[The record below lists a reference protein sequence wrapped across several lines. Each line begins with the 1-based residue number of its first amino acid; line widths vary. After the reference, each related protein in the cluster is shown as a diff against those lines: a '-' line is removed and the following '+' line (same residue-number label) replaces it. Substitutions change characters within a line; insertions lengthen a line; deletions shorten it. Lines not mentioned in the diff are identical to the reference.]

1 VSAGARAP
9 VTATGYLRAQWKG
22 LRRIGMELREVSPG
36 ELDLSLGRLRQLP
49 EAAVREKMCSLRS
62 KGQLT
67 PLVAAE
73 QSGLLLLVDGFV
85 RHLAAVRLG
94 LSPVLVEII
103 QASPVQMKAQ
113 MYLRNRD
120 RGLMLLEECRLVAE
134 LSDLDGL
141 SQVEIG
147 DVLERHK
154 SWVCRRLGLYR
165 SLSPHLLSDAS
176 VGLIGEGSLR
186 RLAQLPACNQE
197 PLVAVARRDGLSS
210 RETAFLVDLWRR
222 ATDVEAR
229 RYVMEHPREAIR
241 RVRAG
246 RERPVDARLGT
257 AGRELLESLRVVRQA
272 SLRMQRRL
280 RDGLGE
286 LPTEGMTV
294 LAAARDRAEDD
305 CTTALREVRVWLS
318 RAGSAGEVKG

>member
-1 VSAGARAP
+1 
-9 VTATGYLRAQWKG
+9 
-22 LRRIGMELREVSPG
+22 MELREVAPG

-49 EAAVREKMCSLRS
+49 EAAVREKVESLRS

-73 QSGLLLLVDGFV
+73 QDGLLVLVDGFV

-94 LSPVLVEII
+94 LGTVLVEVVRV
-103 QASPVQMKAQ
+103 SPVQMKAQ
-113 MYLRNRD
+113 VYLRNRD
-120 RGLMLLEECRLVAE
+120 RGLMLLEECRLVRE
-134 LSDLDGL
+134 LSEMDGL

-165 SLSPHLLSDAS
+165 SLSPHLLADAAA
-176 VGLIGEGSLR
+176 GLIGEGSLR
-186 RLAQLPACNQE
+186 RLASLPARNQE
-197 PLVAVARRDGLSS
+197 ELVAVAGRDGLSS
-210 RETAFLVDLWRR
+210 RETAVLVDLWRR
-222 ATDVEAR
+222 ATEWEAR

-241 RVRAG
+241 RARAG
-246 RERPVDARLGT
+246 RERPVDARLGE
-257 AGRELLESLRVVRQA
+257 AGRQLLEGLLVLRQA
-272 SLRMQRRL
+272 SLRMQRRV

-286 LPTEGMTV
+286 LSTEGVCV

-305 CTTALREVRVWLS
+305 CLAALREVGGWLS
-318 RAGSAGEVKG
+318 RTGIAGSTGRAGSAGKEEDA

>member
-1 VSAGARAP
+1 
-9 VTATGYLRAQWKG
+9 
-22 LRRIGMELREVSPG
+22 MELREVTPG

-49 EAAVREKMCSLRS
+49 EAAVREKMESLRS

-73 QSGLLLLVDGFV
+73 QTGLLVLVDGFV

-94 LSPVLVEII
+94 LPTVLVEVI
-103 QASPVQMKAQ
+103 QVSAVQMKAQ

-120 RGLMLLEECRLVAE
+120 RGLMLLEECRLVRE

-165 SLSPHLLSDAS
+165 SLSPHLLADAS
-176 VGLIGEGSLR
+176 VGLLGEGSLR
-186 RLAQLPACNQE
+186 RLASLPACNQE
-197 PLVAVARRDGLSS
+197 ELVAVAWREGLSS
-210 RETAFLVDLWRR
+210 RETVVFIDLWRR
-222 ATDVEAR
+222 AADPEAR

-241 RVRAG
+241 RARAG
-246 RERPVDARLGT
+246 RERPVDARLGE
-257 AGRELLESLRVVRQA
+257 AGRELLEGLLVVRQA

-286 LPTEGMTV
+286 LPTEGVKV

-305 CTTALREVRVWLS
+305 CTTALREVRGWLS
-318 RAGSAGEVKG
+318 RAWNAGEAKP

>member
-1 VSAGARAP
+1 
-9 VTATGYLRAQWKG
+9 
-22 LRRIGMELREVSPG
+22 MELREMSPG
-36 ELDLSLGRLRQLP
+36 ELDLSLGRLRQFP
-49 EAAVREKMCSLRS
+49 EAAVRAKVESLRS

-67 PLVAAE
+67 PLVAAA
-73 QSGLLLLVDGFV
+73 QAGLLVLVDGFV

-94 LSPVLVEII
+94 LSTVLVEVV
-103 QASPVQMKAQ
+103 QVSPVQMKAQ

-120 RGLMLLEECRLVAE
+120 RGLMLLEECRLVVE

-165 SLSPHLLSDAS
+165 SLSPHLLADAS
-176 VGLIGEGSLR
+176 VGLIGGGSLR
-186 RLAQLPACNQE
+186 RLALLPGRNQE
-197 PLVAVARRDGLSS
+197 ELVAVSRRDGLSPG
-210 RETAFLVDLWRR
+210 ETALLVDLWRR
-222 ATDVEAR
+222 GTDCEAR

-246 RERPVDARLGT
+246 RERPVDARLGE
-257 AGRELLESLRVVRQA
+257 AGRELLESLLVVRQA
-272 SLRMQRRL
+272 GLRMHRRL

-286 LPTEGMTV
+286 LPTEGVNV
-294 LAAARDRAEDD
+294 LSAARDRAEDD
-305 CTTALREVRVWLS
+305 CVTALREVRGWLS
-318 RAGSAGEVKG
+318 RSGGTGCTGRTGSAGEELDA